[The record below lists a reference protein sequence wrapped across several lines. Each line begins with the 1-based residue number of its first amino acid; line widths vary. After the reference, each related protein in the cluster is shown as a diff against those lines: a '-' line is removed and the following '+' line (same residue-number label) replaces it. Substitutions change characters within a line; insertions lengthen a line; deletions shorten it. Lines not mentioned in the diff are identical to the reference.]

1 MFRGAGAA
9 GVDRVQV
16 HLVIVE
22 DVPADHGP
30 LQEMDIV
37 HAIDDACGVVEVL
50 HGGIAVFGSRGKLNE
65 YPYKPKEPDADGY
78 VRFQLWDLMYKLGKY
93 CGLGCEP
100 PFETVILIDENNLR
114 DVE

>member
-1 MFRGAGAA
+1 MKSFNINDT
-9 GVDRVQV
+9 VKVK
-16 HLVIVE
+16 LTE
-22 DVPADHGP
+22 HGKK
-30 LQEMDIV
+30 LLERDWN
-37 HAIDDACGVVEVL
+37 D
-50 HGGIAVFGSRGKLNE
+50 FWGSRGKLNE